1 MFCRIVG
8 ITAKCKVKGYKFILL
23 LQYQLMILN
32 ITAVKGYCCY
42 LFGGSSNSLS
52 CFYFERSKIME
63 LKEFVMEIAKG
74 IEARLEGVKVTP
86 TETMKNNGV
95 IQNGVS
101 FRKDDEKISPV
112 LYLDLWFKKFNKG
125 ELTLPDVVMRVISDY
140 QELPPRNIPDFE
152 EWISD
157 VDLLDKISIHLVNKK
172 ANERMIATRKLMSY
186 EIPETDLII
195 IYDFDN

>member
-1 MFCRIVG
+1 
-8 ITAKCKVKGYKFILL
+8 
-23 LQYQLMILN
+23 MILN

-52 CFYFERSKIME
+52 CFYFERRQDYGTQRICNGDCKRYRSK
-63 LKEFVMEIAKG
+63 V
-74 IEARLEGVKVTP
+74 RRCKVTP

-101 FRKDDEKISPV
+101 FRKNDEKISPV

-125 ELTLPDVVMRVISDY
+125 ELTLPDVVKKVISDY
-140 QELPPRNIPDFE
+140 QELPPHNIPDFE

-157 VDLLDKISIHLVNKK
+157 GDLLDKISIHLVNKK
-172 ANERMIATRKLMSY
+172 ANERMIATRKLVSY
-186 EIPETDLII
+186 EILETDLIALLI
-195 IYDFDN
+195 VSIND